1 MRYAKIALNVPV
13 KSTFTYHVPAELEP
27 DLPARFAGTRGIWRG
42 NATRCH
48 P

>member
-27 DLPARFAGTRGIWRG
+27 DLQRGSLVRVEFG
-42 NATRCH
+42 VAMQPRCH